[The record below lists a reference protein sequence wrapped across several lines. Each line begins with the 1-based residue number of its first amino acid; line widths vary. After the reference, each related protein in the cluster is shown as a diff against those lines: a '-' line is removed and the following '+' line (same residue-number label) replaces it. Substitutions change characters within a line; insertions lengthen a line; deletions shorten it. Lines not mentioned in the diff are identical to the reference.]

1 MGDCWVKMM
10 RVDGEGVVFLISEVN
25 LKMKIEDWFF
35 FFRGGF
41 SE

>member
-1 MGDCWVKMM
+1 MASD
-10 RVDGEGVVFLISEVN
+10 VVFLISEVN

-35 FFRGGF
+35 FFRRGF